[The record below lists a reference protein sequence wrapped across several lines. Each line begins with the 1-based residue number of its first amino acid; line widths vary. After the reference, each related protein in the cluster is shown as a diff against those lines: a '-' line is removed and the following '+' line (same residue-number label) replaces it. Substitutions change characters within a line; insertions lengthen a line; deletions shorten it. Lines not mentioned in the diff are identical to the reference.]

1 MTPIEKQALALIN
14 EVLASSGYRPIA
26 LTEAERWF
34 ATTFPAIISAIERH
48 EAFKQEVSEACG
60 LVDMMIGQVFFSE
73 KGNARHV
80 LSRFILP
87 DPVDPL
93 VEAIRAAWPKAAEQF
108 GDKMICE
115 TAGALREALAARGL
129 EIVEKKP

>member
-1 MTPIEKQALALIN
+1 MTPIEQQALALIN
-14 EVLASSGYRPIA
+14 EVALERDCIQIIGLDRKYRF
-26 LTEAERWF
+26 TDEAICRL
-34 ATTFPAIISAIERH
+34 IERH

-87 DPVDPL
+87 GPVDPL
-93 VEAIRAAWPKAAEQF
+93 VEAMEQ
-108 GDKMICE
+108 
-115 TAGALREALAARGL
+115 AGWRNSEGTDGLRDLANDLHKALAARGL
-129 EIVEKKP
+129 EITEKKP